1 MARGGHKYPLVVYRH
16 LLNRWWTPMFAIGLV
31 MFALA
36 YGEYTDP
43 IYRFIPWRWQVF
55 AGVGVLAILIGI
67 FFLAIRQIAYI
78 QPFPG
83 YLKLVTPF
91 MRINISYKRIHK
103 TTVSEMYQLFPPKG
117 MSGWIK
123 DIFEPLSRKTAIVI
137 ELKSFPLSPVIL
149 RMFLSR
155 FFFKDKTPHFV
166 ILVNAWMRLSS
177 QMESFRSGEDPNPR
191 PAHKRTNDS
200 ILSRLPKK

>member
-1 MARGGHKYPLVVYRH
+1 MARGGHKFPLVVYQH

-31 MFALA
+31 MFTLA

-67 FFLAIRQIAYI
+67 FFLVIRQIAYI

-83 YLKLVTPF
+83 YIKLVTPF
-91 MRINISYKRIHK
+91 MRVNISYKRINK
-103 TTVSEMYQLFPPKG
+103 TTTTEMRQLFPPKG
-117 MSGWIK
+117 MSGWVK
-123 DIFEPLSRKTAIVI
+123 DIFAPLASQTAIVL
-137 ELKSFPLSPVIL
+137 ELKSSPISPAIL
-149 RMFLSR
+149 RIFLSK
-155 FFFKDKTPHFV
+155 FFFKDKTPHLV
-166 ILVNAWMRLSS
+166 ILVKDWMGLSAE
-177 QMESFRSGEDPNPR
+177 MESFRSGEGPNPK
-191 PAHKRTNDS
+191 PASKRANNS